1 MKRALIIAVVISVL
15 SLAGIVYAQVSSAK
29 GIKYVYAGRIGKTF
43 AFHKEVHTIFT
54 APGYMSTIVLPEKA
68 LKVFLGNASAFRA
81 RVYGKEVIIKP
92 VIKKYGEQ
100 SDLVIL
106 TKNLSFAYRI
116 ISGTPENADFL
127 VYVKSPW
134 TGTYVKNAFDRILKL
149 KEQKLYARYKT
160 KFIKL
165 ATLSREVK
173 KDKRFA
179 LKLLLKVNREK
190 LNQTQT
196 GDSGHFKIT
205 LTSISRADGYDYI
218 FYKVVNNTERGYL
231 FVNVNVSNNNKLM
244 PVEKAGLLGKTI
256 KPLSIKTGM
265 IVFKAV
271 NKQYN
276 NIAADFV
283 FSVNR
288 RLKKYDFNVG
298 GYYSEGGY

>member
-1 MKRALIIAVVISVL
+1 MKKILIIAVISIL
-15 SLAGIVYAQVSSAK
+15 SLGGMAYAQVSSAK
-29 GIKYVYAGRIGKTF
+29 GIKYVYAGRVGKTF

-54 APGYMSTIVLPEKA
+54 APGYMSTIILPEKA
-68 LKVFLGNASAFRA
+68 LKVFLGNSAAFRV

-116 ISGTPENADFL
+116 ISGSPQGADFI

-134 TGTYVKNAFDRILKL
+134 SGTYVKNAFDRILKI
-149 KEQKLYARYKT
+149 KEARLEGRYKT

-165 ATLSREVK
+165 ETLNREVK

-179 LKLLLKVNREK
+179 LKLLLKVNKEK

-196 GDSGHFKIT
+196 GDNGHFKIT

-218 FYKVVNNTERGYL
+218 FYKVVNNTNRGYL
-231 FVNVNVSNNNKLM
+231 FVNVNVSDNNKLM
-244 PVEKAGLLGKTI
+244 PVEKAGLMGKTI

-271 NKQYN
+271 NKKYN

-288 RLKKYDFNVG
+288 RLKKYNFNIG
-298 GYYSEGGY
+298 GYSEGGY

>member
-1 MKRALIIAVVISVL
+1 MNKKLIIAVIFIL
-15 SLAGIVYAQVSSAK
+15 SLAGYAQVSSAK
-29 GIKYVYAGRIGKTF
+29 GIKYVYAGRVGKTF

-54 APGYMSTIVLPEKA
+54 SPGYMSTIVLPEKA

-165 ATLSREVK
+165 ANLSREVK

-179 LKLLLKVNREK
+179 LKLLLKVNKEK

-196 GDSGHFKIT
+196 GDNGHFKIT

-218 FYKVVNNTERGYL
+218 FYKVVNNTNRGYL
-231 FVNVNVSNNNKLM
+231 FVNVNVTNNNKLM
-244 PVEKAGLLGKTI
+244 PVEKANLMGKTV

-265 IVFKAV
+265 IIFKAV
-271 NKQYN
+271 NRQYN
-276 NIAADFV
+276 NISADFI

-288 RLKKYDFNVG
+288 RLKKYGFNVG

>member
-1 MKRALIIAVVISVL
+1 MKKILIIAVISIL
-15 SLAGIVYAQVSSAK
+15 SLAGAMTASAK
-29 GIKYVYAGRIGKTF
+29 GIKYVYAGRVGKTF

-54 APGYMSTIVLPEKA
+54 APGYMSTIILPEKA

-92 VIKKYGEQ
+92 VINKYGEQ

-116 ISGTPENADFL
+116 ISGTPENADFI

-134 TGTYVKNAFDRILKL
+134 SGTYVKNAFDRILKL

-165 ATLSREVK
+165 ETLSREVK
-173 KDKRFA
+173 KDRRFA
-179 LKLLLKVNREK
+179 LKLLLKVNKEK
-190 LNQTQT
+190 LNQTQV
-196 GDSGHFKIT
+196 GDNGHFKIT

-218 FYKVVNNTERGYL
+218 FYKVVNNTNRGYL

-244 PVEKAGLLGKTI
+244 AVEKAGLMGKTI

-265 IVFKAV
+265 IIFKAV

-276 NIAADFV
+276 NISANFI

-288 RLKKYDFNVG
+288 RLKKYNFNIG

>member
-1 MKRALIIAVVISVL
+1 MKKALIIAVISIL
-15 SLAGIVYAQVSSAK
+15 SLAGIAYAKVSSAK
-29 GIKYVYAGRIGKTF
+29 GIKYVYAGRVGKTF

-54 APGYMSTIVLPEKA
+54 APGYMSTIILPEKA
-68 LKVFLGNASAFRA
+68 LKVFLGNAGAFRA

-92 VIKKYGEQ
+92 VINKYGEQ

-116 ISGTPENADFL
+116 ISGTPERADFI

-134 TGTYVKNAFDRILKL
+134 SGTYVKNAFDRILKL

-165 ATLSREVK
+165 ETLSREVK

-179 LKLLLKVNREK
+179 LKLLLKVNKEK
-190 LNQTQT
+190 LNQTQI
-196 GDSGHFKIT
+196 GDNGHFKIT

-218 FYKVVNNTERGYL
+218 FYKVVNNTNRGYL

-244 PVEKAGLLGKTI
+244 PVEKAGVLGKTI

-265 IVFKAV
+265 IVFKAL

-276 NIAADFV
+276 NISTDFI

-288 RLKKYDFNVG
+288 RLKKYDFNIG